1 MSNAPLPY
9 QRSRQL
15 LSRQS
20 SLLVVVDVQE
30 KLAPLIHETERL
42 VANCMKLVECAKLFE
57 VPAVATEQYP
67 QGLGPTLPV
76 LAQYFPDRPAKMRF
90 SCAEVLNWPSAA
102 ERTDNRFQVVLC
114 GIEAHVCVLQTAFD
128 LLAAGYQVFLV
139 ADASSSRRQLDWQ
152 IAIERIGIAG
162 AVVVTT
168 ESVLFEWCE
177 TAEAPE
183 FKQFVTIVKPK
194 NL

>member
-1 MSNAPLPY
+1 MFHPAPVY
-9 QRSRQL
+9 QKSRQM
-15 LSRQS
+15 LSRRS

-42 VANCMKLVECAKLFE
+42 VANCLKLVQCAKLFE

-67 QGLGPTLPV
+67 QGLGPTIPSLASFFPNRPV
-76 LAQYFPDRPAKMRF
+76 KLRF
-90 SCAEVLNWPSAA
+90 SCAEVLNWPAAA
-102 ERTDNRFQVVLC
+102 ERDDHRFQVILC

-128 LLAAGYQVFLV
+128 LLALGYQVYFI
-139 ADASSSRRQLDWQ
+139 ADACSSRRQLDWQ
-152 IAIERIGIAG
+152 IAMERIQAAG
-162 AVVVTT
+162 AVVMTT

-183 FKQFVTIVKPK
+183 FKQFVSIVKPK
-194 NL
+194 SL

>member
-1 MSNAPLPY
+1 MSNAPLLY

-67 QGLGPTLPV
+67 QGLGPTLPG

-102 ERTDNRFQVVLC
+102 ERSDNRFQVVLC

-128 LLAAGYQVFLV
+128 LLAAGFQVFLV